1 MMKHLI
7 IAIALLFGFVPGLAG
22 ALADSPPSPATISAT
37 IKDAAQKRKLLGKHM
52 LSLQW
57 LLFDK
62 PKYGTATVV
71 EKDGILCLKGEQIA
85 DGKDKD
91 YLKVDGIITEVGPKS
106 FKFKG
111 KIVCRVHYNNDG
123 KECIRDG
130 DMTFLVT
137 GKRKYWR
144 LQEMKCPHCEVTDY
158 VDVYFN

>member
-1 MMKHLI
+1 MMKNLT
-7 IAIALLFGFVPGLAG
+7 IAIALLFGLLLGLVLDLPGAQ
-22 ALADSPPSPATISAT
+22 AAPAT
-37 IKDAAQKRKLLGKHM
+37 IKDAAQKKKLLGKHM

-62 PKYGTATVV
+62 PKYGTATVT
-71 EKDGILCLKGEQIA
+71 EKDGVLYLKGEQIA
-85 DGKDKD
+85 GGKDKD

-111 KIVCRVHYNNDG
+111 KIICRVHYNNDG

-130 DMTFLVT
+130 DMTFIIT

-144 LQEMKCPHCEVTDY
+144 LQEMKCPQCEVTDY
-158 VDVYFN
+158 VDLYFI